1 LNDSEK
7 FVFSH
12 GSIIEQA
19 PLQAYGSALVFSPTT
34 SKVRETYWEERPPEI
49 HKIAGIR
56 DYWEA
61 YRQTLGGHSDGVN
74 VVAFSPDGK
83 TLASASDDETVRL
96 WDATTGAARQILE
109 GHSDG
114 VRAVAFSPDTRT
126 LASASYDK
134 TVRLWDATTGAAQ
147 QTLEVGRTLATLSFD
162 ITGSYL
168 GTNIGVFPVR
178 PAAPNL
184 TPTAVLPQKPS
195 YTNCSISPDGE
206 WITWDSK
213 KLLWLPQEYRPVCS
227 AVAQGASKM
236 VLGCRTGRVLFFEFS
251 M

>member
-1 LNDSEK
+1 M
-7 FVFSH
+7 
-12 GSIIEQA
+12 
-19 PLQAYGSALVFSPTT
+19 FSPTT

-49 HKIAGIR
+49 RKIAGIR
-56 DYWEA
+56 GYWEA
-61 YRQTLGGHSDGVN
+61 YRQTLEGHTSGVTA
-74 VVAFSPDGK
+74 VAFSPDGK
-83 TLASASDDETVRL
+83 TLASASHD
-96 WDATTGAARQILE
+96 Q
-109 GHSDG
+109 
-114 VRAVAFSPDTRT
+114 
-126 LASASYDK
+126 

-147 QTLEVGRTLATLSFD
+147 QTLEVGRTLVTLSFD

-168 GTNIGVFPVR
+168 GTDIGVFPVNR
-178 PAAPNL
+178 LSTPNL

-206 WITWDSK
+206 WITRDSE

-236 VLGCRTGRVLFFEFS
+236 VFGCRTGRVLLFEFS